1 MSAFGAITSVQ
12 IAGRDQICVSCT
24 TEVTEL
30 TCLLRLRAI
39 ARGRP
44 AYRRESGTASGLP
57 EIAIG
62 IFRGRGSTQ
71 CLARIIGEARA
82 IEIILRGAVVS
93 AEPGAARRLPDRRR
107 ARST

>member
-1 MSAFGAITSVQ
+1 MSVFGALTSVQ
-12 IAGRDQICVSCT
+12 IAWQFLHDRSLRAD
-24 TEVTEL
+24 
-30 TCLLRLRAI
+30 CLLRLRAI

-44 AYRRESGTASGLP
+44 AYRRESVTASGLP
-57 EIAIG
+57 ETAIG
-62 IFRGRGSTQ
+62 IFRGRGGTQ

-82 IEIILRGAVVS
+82 LEIILRGAVMS

>member
-1 MSAFGAITSVQ
+1 MSVFGAITSVQ
-12 IAGRDQICVSCT
+12 IAGQDQICVSCT

-30 TCLLRLRAI
+30 TCLRSLRAI

-44 AYRRESGTASGLP
+44 SYRRESVTASGLP
-57 EIAIG
+57 ETAIG
-62 IFRGRGSTQ
+62 IFPSRGCTQ

-82 IEIILRGAVVS
+82 LEIILWGAVMS